1 VPAILDTS
9 AAFALTVIDDQD
21 HDRVTEAVVR
31 ERSPITIP
39 SSVVAETSLLTAS
52 RVRAGAEA
60 VFVRGLA
67 NSHWRREE
75 LGGADLLR
83 IAELIEQ
90 YADAR
95 LDFVDASVIAVAE
108 RLGASRILTLD
119 RRDFSIV
126 RPRHVEAFEIMP

>member
-52 RVRAGAEA
+52 RVRAGAEV

-126 RPRHVEAFEIMP
+126 RPRHVEAFEILP